1 MTGDDISKVLA
12 ALANLPPVQAA
23 AAAIGGVAAY
33 LVWRERDRAPRVDP
47 LTGISEQIKSLDRKL
62 DEKTGNL
69 HRQVL
74 DVRED
79 VAFLRGKLAAQKESR
94 D

>member
-47 LTGISEQIKSLDRKL
+47 LTGISKQIENLDRKL
-62 DEKTGNL
+62 EEKTGNL
-69 HRQVL
+69 HKEVNG
-74 DVRED
+74 VRED
-79 VAFLRGKLAAQKESR
+79 VAFLRGKLAAHQEPR
-94 D
+94 N